1 MAGTAA
7 DHVATQTRIVRRPAG
22 DNIQH
27 VSADICVIGAGAAGA
42 SAALE
47 AAKLGRKVV
56 LVDGLP
62 TLGGQMVNS
71 IIGTFCGLFA
81 NGTHGH
87 QFTYGMAEDLLRDL
101 EKEPGLIYRR
111 HGPVTT
117 IVYYDEV
124 ALGRWTEEAIRKAGI
139 TVVLGA
145 VLRSAERDG
154 RRIKS
159 IDLATRYGDMR
170 ITATGFIDASGDA
183 TLAWLA
189 GLPCQESAGRQVYG
203 TQMVVLEHIVE
214 DAHPTRDEMAATMT
228 EHAARYDLKRKNAVS
243 FVIPGRGIAVLNM
256 THTDTPLE
264 PLAAA
269 QSQLE
274 GKAQADRAV
283 KMLKEQFPACFGN
296 ARVRAYGNPGIRQ
309 TRWIKGRHQ
318 LTLDEVRK
326 GVKFDDAIGRTAWP
340 VELHDHSAGYVW
352 ETFPEDHTHYIPLG
366 SLTPEDCDN
375 LVAAGRCID
384 ADLAAL
390 SSVRVMGPCI
400 AMGAAAA
407 HALDLAGSGSV
418 HQIDIK
424 ALKARLHDN
433 LERNEP
439 QEKTE
444 MDAEM
449 RRHAERKMP

>member
-1 MAGTAA
+1 MANSVTA
-7 DHVATQTRIVRRPAG
+7 DTKIVRRESKSPQLV
-22 DNIQH
+22 N
-27 VSADICVIGAGAAGA
+27 ADICVVGAGSAGV

-47 AAKLGRKVV
+47 AARLGRKVV

-87 QFTYGMAEDLLRDL
+87 QFTYGMAEDLMHDL
-101 EKEPGLIYRR
+101 EKVPEQIYRR

-117 IVYYDEV
+117 VVYYDEI
-124 ALGRWTEEAIRKAGI
+124 ALGRWVEEAVRKAGI

-145 VLRSAERDG
+145 VLRNVTMDG
-154 RRIKS
+154 RRVKD
-159 IDLATRYGDMR
+159 IDLATRYGDMK
-170 ITATGFIDASGDA
+170 ISANGFVDASGDA
-183 TLAWLA
+183 TLTWLA
-189 GLPCQESAGRQVYG
+189 GLPCRESADRQVFG
-203 TQMVVLEHIVE
+203 TQMVVLENIVE
-214 DAHPTRDEMAATMT
+214 SKHPERAEMTQRMT
-228 EHAARYDLKRKNAVS
+228 EKAAQYHLKRTTPVS

-274 GKAQADRAV
+274 GKAQADLAV
-283 KMLKEQFPACFGN
+283 HFLKEEFPECFGN

-309 TRWIKGRHQ
+309 TRWIVGRHQ
-318 LTLDEVRK
+318 LTIDEVRN
-326 GVKFDDAIGRTAWP
+326 GTRFDDAVGRTAWP
-340 VELHDHSAGYVW
+340 VELHDHDKGYVW
-352 ETFPEDHTHYIPLG
+352 QTFPEDHVHYIPLG
-366 SLTPEDCDN
+366 SLTPADADN
-375 LVAAGRCID
+375 IVAAGRCID

-407 HALDLAGSGSV
+407 HALDLAGRGSV
-418 HQIDIK
+418 HQIDLN
-424 ALKARLHDN
+424 ALKKRLHDN
-433 LERNEP
+433 LERNDQQKKQALTDE
-439 QEKTE
+439 EK
-444 MDAEM
+444 
-449 RRHAERKMP
+449 RHFSEAHR

>member
-1 MAGTAA
+1 MAAQSH
-7 DHVATQTRIVRRPAG
+7 DVATDTRIVRRPPG
-22 DNIQH
+22 DNVQH
-27 VSADICVIGAGAAGA
+27 VSCDIAVIGAGAAGA

-87 QFTYGMAEDLLRDL
+87 QFTYGMAEDLLHDL
-101 EKEPGLIYRR
+101 EKVPQQIYRR

-117 IVYYDEV
+117 VVYYDEV

-139 TVVLGA
+139 TVILGA
-145 VLRSAERDG
+145 VLRHANVEG

-159 IDLATRYGDMR
+159 IDLATRYGDVR
-170 ITATGFIDASGDA
+170 LEATGFVDASGDA
-183 TLAWLA
+183 ALAWLA
-189 GLPCQESAGRQVYG
+189 GFECRESGGRQVYG
-203 TQMVVLEHIVE
+203 TQMVVLENIVE
-214 DAHPTRDEMAATMT
+214 DKHPTRDRMAEVMT
-228 EHAARYDLKRKNAVS
+228 ANADKYDLKRKNAVS
-243 FVIPGRGIAVLNM
+243 FVIPGRGVAALNM
-256 THTDTPLE
+256 THTETPLE

-269 QSQLE
+269 KSQLE
-274 GKAQADRAV
+274 GKAQADRCVAL
-283 KMLKEQFPACFGN
+283 LKNEFPECFGN

-318 LTLDEVRK
+318 LTLDEVRN
-326 GVKFDDAIGRTAWP
+326 GTKFEDAVARTAWP

-352 ETFPEDHTHYIPLG
+352 QTFPEDHTHYVPL
-366 SLTPEDCDN
+366 SSMTPADGDN

-400 AMGAAAA
+400 AMGAGAV

-418 HQIDIK
+418 HQIDVG
-424 ALKARLHDN
+424 ALKKRVYDN
-433 LERNEP
+433 IERNDP
-439 QEKTE
+439 QKKTE
-444 MDAEM
+444 MDDELK
-449 RRHAERKMP
+449 RHAERKMP

>member
-154 RRIKS
+154 RRIRS
-159 IDLATRYGDMR
+159 IDLATRYGD
-170 ITATGFIDASGDA
+170 
-183 TLAWLA
+183 
-189 GLPCQESAGRQVYG
+189 
-203 TQMVVLEHIVE
+203 
-214 DAHPTRDEMAATMT
+214 
-228 EHAARYDLKRKNAVS
+228 
-243 FVIPGRGIAVLNM
+243 
-256 THTDTPLE
+256 
-264 PLAAA
+264 
-269 QSQLE
+269 
-274 GKAQADRAV
+274 
-283 KMLKEQFPACFGN
+283 
-296 ARVRAYGNPGIRQ
+296 
-309 TRWIKGRHQ
+309 
-318 LTLDEVRK
+318 
-326 GVKFDDAIGRTAWP
+326 
-340 VELHDHSAGYVW
+340 
-352 ETFPEDHTHYIPLG
+352 
-366 SLTPEDCDN
+366 
-375 LVAAGRCID
+375 
-384 ADLAAL
+384 
-390 SSVRVMGPCI
+390 
-400 AMGAAAA
+400 
-407 HALDLAGSGSV
+407 
-418 HQIDIK
+418 
-424 ALKARLHDN
+424 
-433 LERNEP
+433 
-439 QEKTE
+439 
-444 MDAEM
+444 
-449 RRHAERKMP
+449 